1 MFAAADD
8 FLGHGATRQL
18 NLPGKRLILLCPV
31 RPYFGI
37 WCGAQL
43 SLMSSTP
50 SVGSKVFGH
59 ACCKTVLV
67 VLATTYLDNFDA
79 VLLKVGNLLWR
90 VDKGLSASCSR
101 LLETVVTP
109 GVKLMTR
116 SDCHD
121 KCHTTVYLANTMLEF
136 FDGSRYMCVLILQ
149 AETIAAE

>member
-1 MFAAADD
+1 VFTAADD
-8 FLGHGATRQL
+8 FLGHGATWQL

-31 RPYFGI
+31 RPYFSI

-43 SLMSSTP
+43 SLMCSTP
-50 SVGSKVFGH
+50 SVGSKVLGH

-67 VLATTYLDNFDA
+67 VLATAYLDNFDA
-79 VLLKVGNLLWR
+79 ILLKVGNLLWR
-90 VDKGLSASCSR
+90 VDKGLGASCSR

-136 FDGSRYMCVLILQ
+136 FNGSRYIRVLILQ
-149 AETIAAE
+149 AETVAAE